1 VGDRGVAEKA
11 TAASLNFRPERCFL
25 AEGLVSR
32 PGTENQKIDLSRF
45 SNPLIAKSDC
55 LFYAVKATGD
65 PIF

>member
-11 TAASLNFRPERCFL
+11 TAASFCFGAEGCFL
-25 AEGLVSR
+25 AEGVVSR
-32 PGTENQKIDLSRF
+32 LGIESQKIDLSRF